1 MPMHDWT
8 KVVRNYYRHFHGR
21 WIYSISDRLNKGLLP
36 PDFFATAEQ
45 VVVPYAGDVLALE
58 LPSPKGKRKAMAGGA
73 ALATKPKTRAWE
85 TVAEEKL
92 RPRRRVVIRHNS
104 GDDLVAVIELMS
116 ASNKRTKAGF
126 RAFVNKSLDCLYSEI
141 HLLLVDPFAPGK
153 GDPHG
158 MHAVLWKKLGHKP
171 KPRTD
176 GKSRLAVSYSVGK
189 RIAAYLEGFD
199 LGERVPDMPLFLAP
213 GKAITVP
220 LEATYEDAWDNVPGP
235 IRDRLLA

>member
-8 KVVRNYYRHFHGR
+8 KVVRNFYRDFHVS
-21 WIYSISDRLNKGLLP
+21 WICAIRNRLNKGLLP
-36 PDFFATAEQ
+36 PGFFATAEQ
-45 VVVPYAGDVLALE
+45 VVVPYAGDVLTLDV
-58 LPSPKGKRKAMAGGA
+58 PRPKGKGKAAGGGT

-85 TVAEEKL
+85 TVLEEKI

-104 GDDLVAVIELMS
+104 GDDIIAVVELMS
-116 ASNKRTKAGF
+116 PANKRSKAGF

-141 HLLLVDPFAPGK
+141 HLLLIDPFAPGK
-153 GDPHG
+153 SDPDG

-176 GKSRLAVSYSVGK
+176 GKSRLVVSYSVGK
-189 RIAAYLEGFD
+189 RIDAYLEGFD
-199 LGERVPDMPLFLAP
+199 LGEPVPDMPLFLAP

-220 LEATYEDAWDNVPGP
+220 LEDTYLDAWDNVPDP